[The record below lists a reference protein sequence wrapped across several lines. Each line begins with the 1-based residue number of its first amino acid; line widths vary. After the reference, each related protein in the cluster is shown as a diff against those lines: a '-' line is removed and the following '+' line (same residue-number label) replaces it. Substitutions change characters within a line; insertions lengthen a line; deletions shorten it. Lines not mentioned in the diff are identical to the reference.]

1 VFQKISR
8 LPEVV
13 METGVVTQEEAEKKG
28 SAEKKKN
35 KERGKVRLLELP
47 PRKGFWEPCNT
58 VASTV

>member
-1 VFQKISR
+1 
-8 LPEVV
+8 